1 MKAKGVSLKRNT
13 SITSGLYYALL
24 QDGSIVQGR
33 NMSLQLKKEG
43 MSKVEVTKTAL
54 SAAHTKMR
62 VQDDGSVCLPFVYQ
76 PNVASIV
83 NGKLILELNE
93 DNQQCNLD

>member
-62 VQDDGSVCLPFVYQ
+62 VQADGSVCLPFVYH
-76 PNVASIV
+76 PDNISIV
-83 NGKLILELNE
+83 NGKLILEL
-93 DNQQCNLD
+93 DDDFA